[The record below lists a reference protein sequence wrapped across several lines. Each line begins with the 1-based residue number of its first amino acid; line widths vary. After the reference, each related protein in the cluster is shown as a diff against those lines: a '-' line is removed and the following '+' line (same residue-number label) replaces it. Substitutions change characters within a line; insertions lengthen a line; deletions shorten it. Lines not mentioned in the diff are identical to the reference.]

1 MKRYVDGYVLPIKK
15 KNLKAYRKMAQAG
28 GRVWM
33 KHGALQY
40 VECTGDDL
48 KSMAKWGCVTFP
60 KLARAKAGETVVFA
74 FVVYKSRAHRDKV
87 NAKVMK
93 EFTAQQATCDGKNMP
108 FELRRMAMGGFE
120 TIVCLA

>member
-15 KNLKAYRKMAQAG
+15 RNLKAYRKMAAKAG
-28 GRVWM
+28 KVWM

-40 VECTGDDL
+40 VECAGEDL

-60 KLARAKAGETVVFA
+60 KLAKAKAGETVIFA
-74 FVVYKSRAHRDKV
+74 YVVYKSRAHRDKV

-93 EFTAQQATCDGKNMP
+93 EFTAHPPDCETKKVP
-108 FELRRMAMGGFE
+108 FEMRRMTVGGFE
-120 TIVCLA
+120 TIVCLG

>member
-15 KNLKAYRKMAQAG
+15 KNLKAYRKMAAKA

-40 VECTGDDL
+40 VECAGDDL
-48 KSMAKWGCVTFP
+48 KSMAKFGCVTFP
-60 KLARAKAGETVVFA
+60 KLAKAKAGETVIFA
-74 FVVYKSRAHRDKV
+74 FVVYKSRAHRDRV

-93 EFTAQQATCDGKNMP
+93 AFTTQPPDCTGPETP
-108 FELRRMAMGGFE
+108 FEMKRMAVGGFE
-120 TIVCLA
+120 TIVCLD